1 MTTKRNTNQDRPPL
15 SDEELRCLSAH
26 DFGKVK
32 LTEDEKSRLRAINDQ
47 RRQNIER
54 KAAEWRKA
62 EEPLAE
68 ELQAA
73 GYDVESA
80 WDLFN
85 RKELWNRKERIK
97 PYVDAL
103 PILVK
108 HLQRTYPA
116 RVREGIARALAMPQA
131 KFAWDVLVRLYRDEP
146 ETDAKDGLAVAIGA
160 AADDSVLDQVI
171 ELVRDPHHGQS
182 RLLMLSALERSSDPR
197 ARAALME
204 LGTDPDLKEEI
215 QVVLKRR
222 KSKASESRK

>member
-1 MTTKRNTNQDRPPL
+1 MKKLLPPERPAYT
-15 SDEELRCLSAH
+15 DDELRGFSVDDLYRM
-26 DFGKVK
+26 K
-32 LTEDEKSRLRAINDQ
+32 LTSEETGRLRAINEQ
-47 RRQNIER
+47 RRQENER
-54 KAAEWRKA
+54 KLVEWNKA
-62 EEPLAE
+62 EQPLVE

-85 RKELWNRKERIK
+85 RKEPWNRKERIK

-108 HLQRTYPA
+108 HLQRPYPA
-116 RVREGIARALAMPQA
+116 RVREGIARAVAMPQA
-131 KFAWDVLVRLYRDEP
+131 KFAWDVLVRLYRNEP

-160 AADDSVLDQVI
+160 VADDSVLDQVI
-171 ELVRDPHHGQS
+171 ELLCDPRHGQS

-204 LGTDPDLKEEI
+204 LGADSELKEEI
-215 QVVLKRR
+215 QVILKRLR
-222 KSKASESRK
+222 TKNREVGK